1 MESLDTT
8 PNASPRIAIIGGG
21 ISGLTATYR
30 LSQLQPPPAIELF
43 EASDRLGGILNTVS
57 RGGFLIEQSAD
68 NFLIK
73 PPSALNLCGDIG
85 LQSDLLTTDESRRRA
100 FVVRSGKLVPI
111 PDGFY
116 LMSPRKLWP
125 ILMSPAL
132 SIRGKLRLLLEPLI
146 PRRTAATGDDSPDED
161 SDESVAAFAR
171 RRLGREVFEQL
182 IQPLV
187 AGIYTADPER
197 LSMAATMPQFREY
210 ERSAGSLLR
219 ATLRFRAPDEA
230 NADSPSADHTGRAAS
245 GARYGLFVTPKD
257 GMSSLIGKI
266 VGQISRARIHLN
278 AAISA
283 VSKEADRWRV
293 ATVAATPSS
302 DSQLFDAVII
312 ALPAPAAAKI
322 MVAFDSELATE
333 LAAIEY
339 AGCAVVSLGFRR
351 TQISHPLD
359 GFGFVVPETERRR
372 IIAGS
377 FASLKFPGRAPE
389 HHVLVRVFVGGA
401 LQPEMLKLSDD
412 ELIRIATDELHE
424 LLQITGSPVVTD
436 VARWPGSMP
445 QYHVG
450 HLARVR
456 RIEEQVAKY
465 PTLALAGNAYRGVGI
480 PHCVTSG
487 ENAAARVS
495 SGLLSSREQPA

>member
-1 MESLDTT
+1 MASFNT
-8 PNASPRIAIIGGG
+8 PPSAFPRVAIIGGG
-21 ISGLTATYR
+21 ISGLAAAHR
-30 LSQLQPPPAIELF
+30 LSELLPPANIDLF
-43 EASDRLGGILNTVS
+43 EASGRLGGILNTVQ
-57 RGGFLIEQSAD
+57 RAGFLIEQSAD

-73 PPSALNLCGDIG
+73 PPAALELCREVG

-111 PDGFY
+111 PEGFY

-132 SIRGKLRLLLEPLI
+132 SIRGKLRLLLEPFI
-146 PRRTAATGDDSPDED
+146 PRRKPNSFDGNPGEY
-161 SDESVAAFAR
+161 SDESVADFAR

-187 AGIYTADPER
+187 AGIYTADPEQ
-197 LSMAATMPQFREY
+197 LSMAATMPQFLEY
-210 ERSAGSLLR
+210 ERTSGSLLR
-219 ATLRFRAPDEA
+219 ATVRLRPRTEA
-230 NADSPSADHTGRAAS
+230 SVDDSSTDHSAKAAS

-257 GMSSLIGKI
+257 GMSSL
-266 VGQISRARIHLN
+266 VGNIAKLLSRVTIHLN
-278 AAISA
+278 APISELQLVANRWQLKLAAGHKHIEPTFYDAAI
-283 VSKEADRWRV
+283 
-293 ATVAATPSS
+293 
-302 DSQLFDAVII
+302 L

-322 MVAFDSELATE
+322 LEFSDSALAGELS
-333 LAAIEY
+333 AIEY

-389 HHVLVRVFVGGA
+389 HHVLIRVFVGGA

-412 ELIRIATDELHE
+412 DLIRISFDELTD
-424 LLQITGSPVVTD
+424 LLQMTGSPVASD
-436 VARWPGSMP
+436 VARWPHSMP

-450 HLARVR
+450 HLARVS
-456 RIEEQVAKY
+456 RIEQIVGKY

-480 PHCVTSG
+480 PHCVASG
-487 ENAAARVS
+487 ESAAARIATQ
-495 SGLLSSREQPA
+495 LLSDAAKV